1 MTIFVSCLAG
11 NLCLSSD
18 SVMLITLAYLY
29 IYLLRWVRRR
39 SDAMKRLQLIDAIR
53 KSLRCSSIQLQ
64 KTNIPCMLSSGTNTS
79 LTHGPTDWCSNLQ
92 TLVGKDLVNVEV
104 MLEKSNFRICAIEP
118 KVTRMIWAFMH
129 YIWDQ
134 ICLKSLH
141 IAIVH
146 DVILKILIFKILSL
160 FIYNFNVYHWC
171 LK

>member
-1 MTIFVSCLAG
+1 MNCYFNMTIFVSCLAG

-39 SDAMKRLQLIDAIR
+39 SDAMKRLQLINAIR

-79 LTHGPTDWCSNLQ
+79 LTHGPPTDWCSNLQ

-118 KVTRMIWAFMH
+118 KVIK
-129 YIWDQ
+129 D
-134 ICLKSLH
+134 
-141 IAIVH
+141 
-146 DVILKILIFKILSL
+146 DLSL
-160 FIYNFNVYHWC
+160 CALHLRSNLFKVVAYCNC
-171 LK
+171 A